1 MKQRSV
7 IMSVSMHRKKEHVTE
22 MNYKKRILFQDKQ
35 QHNCFNKNE
44 IRVILE
50 LFLALSARK
59 NFAFAPRFRKQKL
72 SLVS

>member
-1 MKQRSV
+1 
-7 IMSVSMHRKKEHVTE
+7 MHRKKEHVTE